1 MSSSPIDA
9 EGARISSTECPSTFN
24 KRDNEQ
30 CRSHHQKMLKK
41 YGTVQ
46 KIIAH
51 FKKEED
57 KSVSSKEEEIALKNT
72 SIMNVPPL
80 QASNQ

>member
-1 MSSSPIDA
+1 
-9 EGARISSTECPSTFN
+9 
-24 KRDNEQ
+24 
-30 CRSHHQKMLKK
+30 MLKK